1 MKICSDLILG
11 NSGCHFTILRLLM
24 DHFAHGEHADNKME
38 SKRPRAENKN
48 MQIKT
53 LLPYA
58 TLFVVNI

>member
-1 MKICSDLILG
+1 MSIHKFKTVS
-11 NSGCHFTILRLLM
+11 M
-24 DHFAHGEHADNKME
+24 DHFAHGEHAGNKME

-58 TLFVVNI
+58 TLFVNI